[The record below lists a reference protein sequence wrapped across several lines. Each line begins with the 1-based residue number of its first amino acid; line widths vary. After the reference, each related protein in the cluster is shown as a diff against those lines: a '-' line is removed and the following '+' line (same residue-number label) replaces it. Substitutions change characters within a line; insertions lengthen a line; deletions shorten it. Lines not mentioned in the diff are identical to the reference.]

1 MIEITKDFILI
12 LSIGTFLLMM
22 PTSCLVIKIA
32 KKMGIKID
40 D

>member
-1 MIEITKDFILI
+1 MTERTVFICESSKALNV
-12 LSIGTFLLMM
+12 TYR
-22 PTSCLVIKIA
+22 LVIKIA

>member
-22 PTSCLVIKIA
+22 PTCRLVIKIA

>member
-1 MIEITKDFILI
+1 MTERTVFICESSKAI
-12 LSIGTFLLMM
+12 NGA
-22 PTSCLVIKIA
+22 CRLVIKIA